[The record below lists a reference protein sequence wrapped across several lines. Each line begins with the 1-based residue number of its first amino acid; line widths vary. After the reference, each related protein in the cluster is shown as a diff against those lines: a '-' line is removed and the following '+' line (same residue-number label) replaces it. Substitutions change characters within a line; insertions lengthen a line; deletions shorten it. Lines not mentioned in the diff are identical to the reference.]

1 MGVMGFSIVSALGN
15 TYAQNRA
22 LQAQGQANVQTARNY
37 IQSMNYSFQNLEQE
51 RQDAFEATIAELEQI
66 NLQGNRQ
73 VSAVEAAV
81 NEGLMGGGRTANLI
95 KRSAQADVNRAVS
108 SAKTNY
114 QKKSNE
120 IDLNKEAVAL
130 NTRNAISSI
139 QNVQKPSLFSTLL
152 NIGSAYLQA
161 RTTLESIDAIRQQA
175 GVEDTNVPTTNNTG
189 ANLTFTIGGTTLTQQ
204 SFDSILGGANFLN
217 DPSVHFEFSNINPY
231 DYYKPQ
237 EGFD

>member
-1 MGVMGFSIVSALGN
+1 MGVMGFSIASALGN

-73 VSAVEAAV
+73 VSSVEAAV
-81 NEGLMGGGRTANLI
+81 NEGIMGGGRTANLI
-95 KRSAQADVNRAVS
+95 KRSAQADVNRAIN

-152 NIGSAYLQA
+152 NIGTSYFQA

-175 GVEDTNVPTTNNTG
+175 GYYDTDANNTG
-189 ANLTFTIGGTTLTQQ
+189 ANLSFTTVNTAMYGTPQKA
-204 SFDSILGGANFLN
+204 FDDVLGGANFLN
-217 DPSVHFEFSNINPY
+217 DPSVHFEFSDINPY
-231 DYYKPQ
+231 DYYRPQ
-237 EGFD
+237 KGLS